1 MYFNA
6 EYDKSKTKKSKDI
19 CCCLN
24 SFVHQF
30 FRFDTLQDGMSLVDI
45 IAEELGL
52 PRHAL
57 DEER

>member
-1 MYFNA
+1 MKIRKIWGY
-6 EYDKSKTKKSKDI
+6 
-19 CCCLN
+19 LRLLGH
-24 SFVHQF
+24 FVHYF
-30 FRFDTLQDGMSLVDI
+30 SRFDTFQDGMSLVDI

>member
-1 MYFNA
+1 MF
-6 EYDKSKTKKSKDI
+6 
-19 CCCLN
+19 
-24 SFVHQF
+24 FHQF
-30 FRFDTLQDGMSLVDI
+30 SRFDTLQDGMSLVDI